1 MLYIIKNILII
12 AVLFSVSAIMIQPAL
27 IYASPLEEQ
36 LDNIKQEKEQNQKK
50 IEEIKESES
59 ELLSQINTVE
69 EQHLKTLNELDEL
82 YLALS
87 RTKEN
92 IGENIIKLEGKNK
105 ELKEIKSDLD
115 KKTQI
120 LNNRITS
127 IYKYGNNNLLE
138 LLIGSENFLDFFSKI
153 KLMDRIAEEDVR
165 AIQDIKEDR
174 LRLLDIK
181 KNIID
186 LKEKQEENKK
196 ETERLLSQAEAKNQ
210 EIEIIYNEKKGL
222 LQKTQQDKEALLA
235 MDKQLTAKENEIK
248 NILKGMTHGTS
259 PTGKLLWPTNGKLS
273 SGFGPRGGR
282 FHSAIDIYCARGTP
296 ITAADSGE
304 VIQTGYHGG
313 YGNFI
318 LVYHGGGF
326 ATFYAHLDGFAISGG
341 QPVSRGQTIGY
352 VGTTGWT
359 TGPHLH
365 FEVRINGIAKNPMS
379 YF

>member
-1 MLYIIKNILII
+1 
-12 AVLFSVSAIMIQPAL
+12 MIQPAL

-69 EQHLKTLNELDEL
+69 EQHLKTLAELDEL

-92 IGENIIKLEGKNK
+92 IWENVIKIEGKNK
-105 ELKEIKSDLD
+105 ELKEIESVLD

-120 LNNRITS
+120 LNNRIVS

-138 LLIGSENFLDFFSKI
+138 LLIGTEDFLDFFSKI
-153 KLMDRIAEEDVR
+153 KLMDRIAQEDVS

-174 LRLLDIK
+174 LRLLEIK
-181 KNIID
+181 ENIID

-196 ETERLLSQAEAKNQ
+196 ETERLLSQAEAKSQ
-210 EIEIIYNEKKGL
+210 EIEVIYNEKKGL
-222 LQKTQQDKEALLA
+222 LQKTQQDKESLLA
-235 MDKQLTAKENEIK
+235 MDKQLAAKENEIK
-248 NILKGMTHGTS
+248 DVLKGMTHGTS

-273 SGFGPRGGR
+273 SGFGSRGGR
-282 FHSAIDIYCARGTP
+282 FHSGTDIYCARGTP
-296 ITAADSGE
+296 IIAADSGQ
-304 VIQTGYHGG
+304 VIQTGYHRG

>member
-1 MLYIIKNILII
+1 MSYTLKNILILV
-12 AVLFSVSAIMIQPAL
+12 VLLSVIMIRPAL

-36 LDNIKQEKEQNQKK
+36 LDNIKQEKEQTQKK

-59 ELLSQINTVE
+59 ELLGQINSVE

-82 YLALS
+82 NLALS
-87 RTKEN
+87 GIKEN
-92 IGENIIKLEGKNK
+92 IEKNTIKIVRKNE
-105 ELKEIKSDLD
+105 ELKEIESDLD
-115 KKTQI
+115 KKVQI
-120 LNNRITS
+120 LNNRMTS

-138 LLIGSENFLDFFSKI
+138 LLIGTEDFLDFFSKI
-153 KLMDRIAEEDVR
+153 KLMDRIAQEDVR
-165 AIQDIKEDR
+165 AVQDIKEYR
-174 LRLLDIK
+174 SRLLEIK

-186 LKEKQEENKK
+186 LKNKQEENKK
-196 ETERLLSQAEAKNQ
+196 EIERLLSQTEAKSK

-235 MDKQLTAKENEIK
+235 MDRQLTAKENEIK
-248 NILKGMTHGTS
+248 NVLKGMIYGTS

-282 FHSAIDIYCARGTP
+282 FHSGCDIYCARGTAV
-296 ITAADSGE
+296 TAADSGQ

-318 LVYHGGGF
+318 LIYHGGGF
-326 ATFYAHLDGFAISGG
+326 ATFYAHLDGFAVSGG
-341 QPVSRGQTIGY
+341 QPVSRGQIIGY

-365 FEVRINGIAKNPMS
+365 FEVRINGIAKNPMN

>member
-1 MLYIIKNILII
+1 MYIIKKILII
-12 AVLFSVSAIMIQPAL
+12 AVLLCVSAVMIHPAL
-27 IYASPLEEQ
+27 IYAAPLEEQ

-59 ELLSQINTVE
+59 ELLSQINVVE
-69 EQHLKTLNELDEL
+69 EQNLKTLAELDEL
-82 YLALS
+82 YRTLS

-92 IGENIIKLEGKNK
+92 IGENIIKIEGKNK
-105 ELKEIKSDLD
+105 ELKEIESNLD

-120 LNNRITS
+120 LNNRIVS

-138 LLIGSENFLDFFSKI
+138 LLIGTEDFLDFFSKI
-153 KLMDRIAEEDVR
+153 KMMDRIAREDVT

-174 LRLLDIK
+174 SRLLEIK
-181 KNIID
+181 ENIID
-186 LKEKQEENKK
+186 LKEEQEENKK
-196 ETERLLSQAEAKNQ
+196 ETERLLSQAEAKSK

-222 LQKTQQDKEALLA
+222 LQKTQQDKVALLA
-235 MDKQLTAKENEIK
+235 MDRQLSAKENEIK
-248 NILKGMTHGTS
+248 DVLKGMTQGTS

-282 FHSAIDIYCARGTP
+282 FHSGTDIYCARGTP
-296 ITAADSGE
+296 VIAADSGQ
-304 VIQTGYHGG
+304 VIQTGYHRG

-326 ATFYAHLDGFAISGG
+326 ATFYAHLDGFAVSGG
-341 QPVSRGQTIGY
+341 QPVGRGQTIGY

>member
-1 MLYIIKNILII
+1 MLYIIKKILII
-12 AVLFSVSAIMIQPAL
+12 AVLLCVSAVMIHPAL
-27 IYASPLEEQ
+27 IYAAPLEEQ

-59 ELLSQINTVE
+59 ELLSQINVVE
-69 EQHLKTLNELDEL
+69 EQNLKTLAELDEL
-82 YLALS
+82 YRTLS

-92 IGENIIKLEGKNK
+92 IGENIIKIEGKNK
-105 ELKEIKSDLD
+105 ELKEIESNLD

-120 LNNRITS
+120 LNNRIVS

-138 LLIGSENFLDFFSKI
+138 LLIGTEDFLDFFSKI
-153 KLMDRIAEEDVR
+153 KMMDRIAREDIR

-174 LRLLDIK
+174 SRLLEIK
-181 KNIID
+181 ENIID
-186 LKEKQEENKK
+186 LKEEQEENKK
-196 ETERLLSQAEAKNQ
+196 ETERLLSQAEAKSK

-222 LQKTQQDKEALLA
+222 LQKTQQDKVALLA
-235 MDKQLTAKENEIK
+235 MDRQLSAKENEIK
-248 NILKGMTHGTS
+248 DVLKGMTQGTS

-282 FHSAIDIYCARGTP
+282 FHSGTDIYCARGTP
-296 ITAADSGE
+296 VIAADSGQ
-304 VIQTGYHGG
+304 VIQTGYHRG

-326 ATFYAHLDGFAISGG
+326 ATFYAHLDGFAVSGG
-341 QPVSRGQTIGY
+341 QPVGRGQTIGY

>member
-1 MLYIIKNILII
+1 LLYIIKNILII
-12 AVLFSVSAIMIQPAL
+12 AILFSVSAIIIQPAL

-69 EQHLKTLNELDEL
+69 EQHLKTLAKLDEL

-92 IGENIIKLEGKNK
+92 IWENVIKIEGKNK
-105 ELKEIKSDLD
+105 ELKEIESVLD

-120 LNNRITS
+120 LNNRIVS

-138 LLIGSENFLDFFSKI
+138 LLIGTEDFLGFFSKI
-153 KLMDRIAEEDVR
+153 KLMDRIAQEDVS

-174 LRLLDIK
+174 LRLLEIK
-181 KNIID
+181 ENIID

-196 ETERLLSQAEAKNQ
+196 ETERLLSQAEAKSQ
-210 EIEIIYNEKKGL
+210 EIEVIYNGKKGL
-222 LQKTQQDKEALLA
+222 LQKTQQDKESLLA
-235 MDKQLTAKENEIK
+235 MDKQLAAKENEIK
-248 NILKGMTHGTS
+248 DVLKGMTHGTS

-273 SGFGPRGGR
+273 SGFDYRGGR
-282 FHSAIDIYCARGTP
+282 FHSGTDIYCARGTP
-296 ITAADSGE
+296 IIAADSGQ
-304 VIQTGYHGG
+304 VIQTGYHRG